1 MCCWGILENTMTYGT
16 MSAVLYLVNM
26 LEGPMANMSSFVPAY
41 YAMIASAERLMEVES
56 YPEDTRE
63 TPATQEE
70 VRQLYDEA
78 FSYLG
83 LENACFAY
91 EDDPSNAVLQGLNI
105 RLEKGQFLAFT
116 GESGCGKTTT
126 LKVLLSL
133 YPLDSGSRFVQCAD
147 GSRLELSARW
157 RSLFAYVPQG
167 NQLTYGTLR
176 QTLTFSDPEL
186 MGREAQIWQALRV
199 ACAEGFVKDLPEGLD
214 TQLGER
220 GTGFSEGQMQRI
232 AIARALL
239 TQRPILLLDEATSAL
254 DPATEAQ
261 VMQQLRAMTD
271 RTVLLVTH
279 RESILPYCDATVHF
293 SK

>member
-1 MCCWGILENTMTYGT
+1 
-16 MSAVLYLVNM
+16 
-26 LEGPMANMSSFVPAY
+26 
-41 YAMIASAERLMEVES
+41 
-56 YPEDTRE
+56 
-63 TPATQEE
+63 
-70 VRQLYDEA
+70 
-78 FSYLG
+78 
-83 LENACFAY
+83 
-91 EDDPSNAVLQGLNI
+91 
-105 RLEKGQFLAFT
+105 
-116 GESGCGKTTT
+116 
-126 LKVLLSL
+126 
-133 YPLDSGSRFVQCAD
+133 VQCAD